1 MAGKSNEGCQPNIA
15 YPAHGP
21 QPGYP
26 MSTIQPA
33 QGQQTTT
40 LVMPLPTVMPSRPA
54 SWTNLSTVSCL
65 FCFWPI
71 GLVAM
76 VFSCMVDS
84 SYDKGDYEN
93 AKRYSS
99 IAKRLSIASII
110 CGFIV
115 ILGVII
121 LYAFRASSSSY
132 N

>member
-1 MAGKSNEGCQPNIA
+1 VLCLVVDALTIFF
-15 YPAHGP
+15 HP
-21 QPGYP
+21 Q
-26 MSTIQPA
+26 
-33 QGQQTTT
+33 
-40 LVMPLPTVMPSRPA
+40 
-54 SWTNLSTVSCL
+54 
-65 FCFWPI
+65 
-71 GLVAM
+71 
-76 VFSCMVDS
+76 VDS